1 MPGRQ
6 APIAHQGRK
15 DRGSRAHL
23 DNSLR
28 QGAHAAID
36 PPRDLDS
43 DIWQALEGKDVKDL
57 LLNVGSGG
65 GAAPAAASGGAAGA
79 AAGGADAPAE
89 EEKEEGTLQSAE
101 RQNPNGETDMLHRE
115 GGVRRGHGLRSLR
128 LSAFFRFFFHICL
141 SRGVP
146 KGPAAYHHCGG
157 GKFTTYE
164 VIRHAYGS
172 SRRIQ

>member
-6 APIAHQGRK
+6 APITHQGRK

-28 QGAHAAID
+28 QGAHAVID
-36 PPRDLDS
+36 RLRDLDS

-65 GAAPAAASGGAAGA
+65 GAAPAAASGGAGGA

-89 EEKEEGTLQSAE
+89 EEKEEGTLHPAE
-101 RQNPNGETDMLHRE
+101 RQKPADKTDMLHRE
-115 GGVRRGHGLRSLR
+115 GGVRRGHGFRSFR

-141 SRGVP
+141 SRGIP
-146 KGPAAYHHCGG
+146 KGSAAYHHCGG
-157 GKFTTYE
+157 GELTTFR